1 MQIILSP
8 VRTDEPEPKFVRQ
21 GDVIF
26 INGQPFD
33 FRHVEEGDILPA
45 SAITSDDFHG
55 NVTRVEG
62 EIQLIL
68 RFPYP
73 ANFSEEQAFPTPIQ
87 VDFDGP
93 IGLPQPLP
101 TPPAPEPLPP
111 VTAEDTTNEQH

>member
-55 NVTRVEG
+55 DVTRVEG
-62 EIQLIL
+62 EIQLTL

-101 TPPAPEPLPP
+101 APPAPELLPP
-111 VTAEDTTNEQH
+111 VTAEEATNEQQ

>member
-8 VRTDEPEPKFVRQ
+8 VRTDETEPKFVRQ

-73 ANFSEEQAFPTPIQ
+73 ANFSEEQAFPLPIQ
-87 VDFDGP
+87 VDFDGT

-101 TPPAPEPLPP
+101 EPPAPEPLPP
-111 VTAEDTTNEQH
+111 VTAEETTNEQH

>member
-55 NVTRVEG
+55 DVTRVEG
-62 EIQLIL
+62 EIQLVL

-101 TPPAPEPLPP
+101 EPPAPEPLPP
-111 VTAEDTTNEQH
+111 VTAEEATNEQH